1 MNHWSHRVFLI
12 ALVSLLSGIAL
23 SAETAKTNSS
33 MNAEAQKQVI
43 QIEKELAGTETD
55 LDTLWKSLSKIR
67 LQAKECITEQNLKLE
82 KLALVLTEL
91 GQSTKGEDKD
101 VADTRKEKEKDKQI
115 ADLTLASCKL
125 LGVKSEALLEET
137 RNRRESILKE
147 RLMTRSP
154 NLVAALINQ
163 EQATIDWKSL
173 LSAVKLGDVGFYHLS
188 VTGWVMLL
196 LVTLVAIAVTL
207 FLRRQTRG
215 YLSRHLDATDF
226 TSAMLNSM
234 VRAVER
240 YGLGILLL
248 SAWGLFWFADSW
260 QQKMATPLLLISLV
274 LLGFFI
280 TLTLGRAFFSP
291 LPPVRHYLPQP
302 EQGCR
307 RFWRGLYLLA
317 MVTAAGPLLYL
328 MPISVDLP
336 PLIESLLRAAFA
348 TVVVFSL
355 TWVVWDA
362 LILYGRRGL
371 HLFRVLLILALMIG
385 LGAEYAGYRN
395 LSEYLIGG
403 ILFSLL
409 LIGSAWLLSMLFSDF
424 CDSLDESRYNREIGL
439 RQWLGI
445 EPGGYLPGVF
455 WLRMLGGIF
464 LWGGSAL
471 ILLRIWDVSSS
482 KRAELLAYITDGFTI
497 GTTEIMPGRII
508 IALAVLVILMSV
520 ISWLKKQLDERWLK
534 TAHMEVGARN
544 AVASVVSYAAA
555 AIAIVTALGFAGV
568 QLGNLAIIAGA
579 LSVGIGF
586 GLQNIV
592 NNFVSGLILLFER
605 PVQKG
610 DWVVVGSTEGYVK
623 KISIRSTQIQT
634 FDRADVI
641 VPNSELIS
649 NQVTNWT
656 LRDLRG
662 RVRVPIGVAYGSD
675 VEKVKELLLKI
686 AHELPNVIL
695 DNSVSLPQVL
705 FMSFGD
711 SSLNLELRF
720 FIRNVDERMQ
730 TLSRVN
736 YSIDRVFRENGIQI
750 PFPQRDVHLPG
761 WPFDKPTVDPVD

>member
-1 MNHWSHRVFLI
+1 
-12 ALVSLLSGIAL
+12 
-23 SAETAKTNSS
+23 
-33 MNAEAQKQVI
+33 
-43 QIEKELAGTETD
+43 
-55 LDTLWKSLSKIR
+55 
-67 LQAKECITEQNLKLE
+67 
-82 KLALVLTEL
+82 
-91 GQSTKGEDKD
+91 
-101 VADTRKEKEKDKQI
+101 
-115 ADLTLASCKL
+115 
-125 LGVKSEALLEET
+125 
-137 RNRRESILKE
+137 
-147 RLMTRSP
+147 
-154 NLVAALINQ
+154 
-163 EQATIDWKSL
+163 
-173 LSAVKLGDVGFYHLS
+173 
-188 VTGWVMLL
+188 
-196 LVTLVAIAVTL
+196 
-207 FLRRQTRG
+207 
-215 YLSRHLDATDF
+215 
-226 TSAMLNSM
+226 
-234 VRAVER
+234 
-240 YGLGILLL
+240 
-248 SAWGLFWFADSW
+248 
-260 QQKMATPLLLISLV
+260 MATPLLLISLV

-424 CDSLDESRYNREIGL
+424 CDSLDESRYNWEIGL

-761 WPFDKPTVDPVD
+761 WPFDKPTVDPVN